1 MDLSVVTETFGQDDQ
16 SWIGAA
22 HGIDLARSITLD
34 TSAFTAATH
43 YPDGYMRS
51 GTPLARI
58 TASGLYGPY
67 DNAAL
72 DGREVLAGFL
82 LTPTK
87 LKNGGADVGAA
98 LYEHGRV
105 VETNLPIAID
115 AAGKADV
122 AGRIT
127 FESE

>member
-1 MDLSVVTETFGQDDQ
+1 MPQAERVLAARHCDEHPFTGCDHLELVDRAADLFAAVVQEAF
-16 SWIGAA
+16 AA
-22 HGIDLARSITLD
+22 
-34 TSAFTAATH
+34 
-43 YPDGYMRS
+43 
-51 GTPLARI
+51 
-58 TASGLYGPY
+58 
-67 DNAAL
+67 
-72 DGREVLAGFL
+72 DGRGVADVPAGAGGLETLSGFL

-87 LKNGGADVGAA
+87 VTSGGADVGAA

-105 VETNLPIAID
+105 VEDNLPIAID

>member
-34 TSAFTAATH
+34 TSAFTEGTH
-43 YPDGYMRS
+43 YPDGYMPS
-51 GTPLARI
+51 GTPLSLI

-67 DNAAL
+67 TPAGAGGL
-72 DGREVLAGFL
+72 ETHSGFL
-82 LTPTK
+82 LTPTQVTS
-87 LKNGGADVGAA
+87 GGADVGAA

-105 VETNLPIAID
+105 VEDNLPIAID
-115 AAGKADV
+115 PAGKADV